1 MPGYSDFQSQA
12 NLNSALGLIPLVA
25 ANPSRFLACY
35 TTAPTGGSGSG
46 STEVN
51 TGGGTLYARAQFA
64 GQITVNGSTATS
76 SPTLHVAS
84 VPAWLAAL
92 GTGAG
97 GNGVTVW
104 GISGTSAGLSVGT
117 VSACVSAGTTIT
129 LSGNAANAVGATDVL
144 AFSAFPLAAASSG
157 TEPAVTPVTST
168 LGAQINFAQSGAAWG
183 TVTAVGSYDAVTAG
197 NFYLWDY
204 LNLSGAG
211 KWVPFTCTLASP
223 GVITCLDV
231 TFVNT
236 NNFVVASKIGGTLPT
251 LSGGSWAGVLTVAG
265 VAGSTFYVTGN
276 NTSSTGD
283 GLLRIVTPVVMGA
296 TPTTL
301 QFPASSIIVAGA

>member
-12 NLNSALGLIPLVA
+12 NLNSALGVIPLVA

-46 STEVN
+46 ATEVN

-64 GQITVNGSTATS
+64 GQITVNGATSTS

-97 GNGVTVW
+97 GNGVNVW
-104 GISGTSAGLSVGT
+104 DMTTGAQIGT

-129 LSGNAANAVGATDVL
+129 LSGNAASAVGATDL
-144 AFSAFPLAAASSG
+144 LSFSAFPAAAASSG
-157 TEPAVTPVTST
+157 SEPAVTPVTST

-265 VAGSTFYVTGN
+265 VSGQTFNVTGN